1 MTSLQNFNENDLS
14 FDDIYNTLKL
24 HWKIIFFTPFLF
36 ATIAVM
42 AAWFFVSP
50 KYEVETTLYIDRLME
65 NDSGHLIT
73 NFLSSPNFF
82 NKISDTPFSISE
94 KFLHKEFLVSLSSE
108 RIPSTNLINLKFETT
123 KPELSKA
130 ILDEIFKVT
139 SDYYQAIVDIY
150 IEKLK
155 TKISILEINN
165 LKPKKN
171 LQILDIQQPS
181 LNEIFDLIYISSYI
195 AEDLKKLSELKAAL
209 AEALSSKSQIL
220 IFDNFYVSNAPVSPN
235 MSKIFLISFFFAL
248 IGVLL
253 LVLMLKISRQKP

>member
-50 KYEVETTLYIDRLME
+50 KYEVGATLYIDRLIE
-65 NDSGHLIT
+65 NDPESHLIT
-73 NFLSSPNFF
+73 NFLNSPNFF
-82 NKISDTPFSISE
+82 NNISDTPFSISK
-94 KFLHKEFLVSLSSE
+94 KFLHKEFLVSLSSKN
-108 RIPSTNLINLKFETT
+108 IPSTNLINLQFETT

-130 ILDEIFKVT
+130 ILDEILKVT
-139 SDYYQAIVDIY
+139 SDYYQSIVDIY
-150 IEKLK
+150 IENLK
-155 TKISILEINN
+155 TKINTLEINN

-171 LQILDIQQPS
+171 LQTLNIQQAS
-181 LNEIFDLIYISSYI
+181 LKDIFELIYI
-195 AEDLKKLSELKAAL
+195 AEDLKKLSDFKVAL
-209 AEALSSKSQIL
+209 AKALSSKNQIL
-220 IFDNFYVSNAPVSPN
+220 ILDNFYVSNAPVSPN

-248 IGVLL
+248 FGVLL

>member
-50 KYEVETTLYIDRLME
+50 KYEVGATLYIDRLIE
-65 NDSGHLIT
+65 NDSESHLIT
-73 NFLSSPNFF
+73 NFLNAPNFF
-82 NKISDTPFSISE
+82 NNISDTPFSISK
-94 KFLHKEFLVSLSSE
+94 KFLHKEFLVSLSSNN
-108 RIPSTNLINLKFETT
+108 IPSTNLINLKFETT

-130 ILDEIFKVT
+130 ILDEILKVT

-150 IEKLK
+150 IENLK
-155 TKISILEINN
+155 TKINILEINN

-171 LQILDIQQPS
+171 LQTLNIQQTS
-181 LNEIFDLIYISSYI
+181 LKDILELIYI
-195 AEDLKKLSELKAAL
+195 AEDLKKLSEFKVAL

-220 IFDNFYVSNAPVSPN
+220 ILDNFYVSNAPVSPN

-248 IGVLL
+248 FGVLL